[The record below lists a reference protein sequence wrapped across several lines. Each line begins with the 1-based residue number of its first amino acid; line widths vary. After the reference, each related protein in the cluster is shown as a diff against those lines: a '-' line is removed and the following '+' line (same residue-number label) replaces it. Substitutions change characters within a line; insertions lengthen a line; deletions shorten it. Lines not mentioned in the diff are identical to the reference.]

1 MRKGSIGMPKAKKK
15 KVMHFEEPQEVE
27 VDEAGDRDPT
37 PSSPPPHLPPPER
50 EAAPSSPGAADVSGL
65 RAEKREAVQAEA
77 DAYRLHAAARSAR
90 ELSERLLDAQMRKAS
105 CAMKQKG
112 YSDAYWRP
120 RLGKAEERWWVARL
134 EAAEKLRDVAVCT
147 ARRLAVDLALERA
160 KIRSIRRR
168 LRRRHVFGL
177 MRWL

>member
-1 MRKGSIGMPKAKKK
+1 
-15 KVMHFEEPQEVE
+15 
-27 VDEAGDRDPT
+27 
-37 PSSPPPHLPPPER
+37 
-50 EAAPSSPGAADVSGL
+50 
-65 RAEKREAVQAEA
+65 
-77 DAYRLHAAARSAR
+77 
-90 ELSERLLDAQMRKAS
+90 
-105 CAMKQKG
+105 MKQKG

-147 ARRLAVDLALERA
+147 ARRLAVDLSLERA

-177 MRWL
+177 ITHGHAMVVTLTVHVYCDVL